1 MLDLAGQ
8 KVLVL
13 GLGVSGRSAAGFC
26 AARGAS
32 VVAADER
39 DASTL
44 DGLEDLDP
52 RVEARLGAE
61 FPDRGDFDL
70 VVPSPGIPRE
80 RWIAGT
86 RCAWGDIELA
96 WRALEIPIVA
106 VTGTNGKSTTSLLVA
121 AMLRATGLR
130 CRAAGNVGDPALGLV
145 GEALDV
151 AVLEVS
157 SFQLEAVDGF
167 RPRVAVI
174 LNITPDHLDRHGDFA
189 SYVEAKS
196 RILRRQQ
203 TEDVAVLNLG
213 DPGVRAIADRVRG
226 RVFAFGGGTEEASGA
241 WLDAGS
247 IVLRVDDAT
256 PLRIS
261 LDGMALRG
269 SHNLENAMAALCTV
283 AALGADPRAAA
294 AALETFSGLPHRME
308 AIATIDGVS
317 FVNDSKATNPE
328 ASVRALESV
337 GHPVVWIAGGRDK
350 GLRLEALKQAAATH
364 VREAILIGEVAAKL
378 QAELGGVVPTRI
390 VDDLDAAVALAAQL
404 AANGDTVLL
413 SPACSS
419 QDQFRDFEERGDR
432 FRAATL
438 RVAGRGAA

>member
-1 MLDLAGQ
+1 MLDLSGQ

-13 GLGVSGRSAAGFC
+13 GLGVSGRSAATFC

-39 DASTL
+39 DASAL
-44 DGLEDLDP
+44 VGLGDLDP
-52 RVEARLGAE
+52 RVEQRLGAE
-61 FPDRGDFDL
+61 FPDRSDFDL

-80 RWIAGT
+80 RWERGT
-86 RCAWGDIELA
+86 RRAWGDIELA

-106 VTGTNGKSTTSLLVA
+106 VTGTNGKSTTSLLIA

-130 CRAAGNVGDPALGLV
+130 CRAAGNVGDPALDLV

-157 SFQLEAVDGF
+157 SFQLEAVDEF

-174 LNITPDHLDRHGDFA
+174 LNITPDHLDRHGEFA

-203 TEDVAVLNLG
+203 PDDAAVLNLG
-213 DPGVRAIADRVRG
+213 DPAVRALSELGRG
-226 RVFAFGGGTEEASGA
+226 RVFAFAGGTDAANGA

-247 IVLRVDDAT
+247 IVVHLEDAA
-256 PLRIS
+256 PRRIS

-269 SHNLENAMAALCTV
+269 SHNLENAMAALCAV
-283 AALGADPRAAA
+283 AALGADPVRAAG
-294 AALETFSGLPHRME
+294 ALATFTGLPHRME
-308 AIATIDGVS
+308 AVASIGGVA

-328 ASVRALESV
+328 ASVRALEST
-337 GHPVVWIAGGRDK
+337 GQRVVWIAGGRDK
-350 GLRLEALKQAAATH
+350 GLQLDALKDAAAAH
-364 VREAILIGEVAAKL
+364 VRELILIGEAAPKL

-390 VDDLDAAVALAAQL
+390 AETLDAAVSLAYELAA
-404 AANGDTVLL
+404 AGDTVLL
-413 SPACSS
+413 SPACAS
-419 QDQFRDFEERGDR
+419 QDQFRDFEERGER
-432 FRAATL
+432 FRAAVERL
-438 RVAGRGAA
+438 AAERGS